1 MLGTRYYIERG
12 KHFILTVASM
22 PVCKSRAENCQVSIS
37 RKNFW
42 RFAGNREM
50 EIDDGQDKWGDWEA
64 GLDLG
69 ERSPIVLTT
78 ASALPPSFANLNTTS
93 AEINNNSEK
102 R

>member
-1 MLGTRYYIERG
+1 
-12 KHFILTVASM
+12 M
-22 PVCKSRAENCQVSIS
+22 PVCKSRADNCQVSITAKLLWTLAATKMS

-69 ERSPIVLTT
+69 ERIGRSPIVLTT
-78 ASALPPSFANLNTTS
+78 ASALPPSFANLNTTG
-93 AEINNNSEK
+93 AEINNNS
-102 R
+102 

>member
-1 MLGTRYYIERG
+1 MSSQY
-12 KHFILTVASM
+12 
-22 PVCKSRAENCQVSIS
+22 NCEAAFQVSITAKLLWTLSATKMS

-69 ERSPIVLTT
+69 ERIGRSPIVLRVRKTP
-78 ASALPPSFANLNTTS
+78 SACQQC
-93 AEINNNSEK
+93 
-102 R
+102 